1 MDNGSRVLAPGEAS
15 KDGGHLLFLSGAD
28 MHPTAIVTAY
38 EGARFVARGRLD
50 EGTDTGDSPAAG
62 TEEDVWGIL
71 LRMPDL
77 EADLSGKERPVVAD
91 DGRSFLA
98 RVVTPTGD
106 AADPVTTLA
115 AARYWELPPSY
126 VDRLRRRVDS
136 SGAGTDDL

>member
-1 MDNGSRVLAPGEAS
+1 MDDGSGVIAPGKTS
-15 KDGGHLLFLSGAD
+15 DDGGHLLFLSGAD

-38 EGARFVARGRLD
+38 EGAMFVARGRLD
-50 EGTDTGDSPAAG
+50 EGGDTGAPASAA
-62 TEEDVWGIL
+62 TEDVWGIL

-77 EADLSGKERPVVAD
+77 EVRSPGEERPVVVD
-91 DGRSFLA
+91 DGRSFRA

-106 AADPVTTLA
+106 AADPVATIA

-136 SGAGTDDL
+136 SEAGIDDL